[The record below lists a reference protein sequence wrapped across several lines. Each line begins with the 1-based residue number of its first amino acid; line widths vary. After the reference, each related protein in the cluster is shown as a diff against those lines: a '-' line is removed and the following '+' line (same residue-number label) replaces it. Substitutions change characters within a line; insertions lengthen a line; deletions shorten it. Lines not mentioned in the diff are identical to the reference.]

1 MKELLSGD
9 EAIAQAAAEAGVGV
23 ASAYPGTPSTE
34 ILESIITRVPA
45 IDATWSVNE
54 KTAFE
59 TAYGAAVGGVRSLT
73 AMKHVGLNVAADPL
87 LTSAYTGVNAGFVI
101 VVADDPGMFSSQNE
115 QDSRWYARFSKLPL
129 LEPADSQEVL
139 DFTKAAYEL
148 SERFDTPVIVRL
160 TTRIAHTKT
169 AVDTNAHAPI
179 TGKFTFAKDP
189 KKYVMIPSH
198 AVVRHRMLEE
208 RLITLAAYSDDCAF
222 NRIEKGGPLGI
233 ITAGV
238 DYQYVKEIFPEASI
252 LKLGMVHPLPKKL
265 IASFASSVRECMVIE
280 SLDAVIEEQVRAMGI
295 SLLPRKH
302 PFTSELSA
310 DVLSVYTGKENAS
323 ASAGGPIPGRPP
335 SLCTGCSH
343 HEVFEILRDL
353 NVIVTGDIGCYTL
366 GTMPPYSAMDTC
378 LCMGASITMASGF
391 TRAQAFG
398 GTKAP
403 IVAVLGDSTF
413 IHTGIPA
420 LIDAVYNRTNIT
432 VIVLDNYITAMTGHQ
447 SNPATGITAKGEKT
461 VRLDLEALGRGVGVS
476 RIVKF
481 NPFKEKEMAKLI
493 RAEIE
498 AAAPSLIIAE
508 APCIFY
514 RKRFPNGERR

>member
-34 ILESIITRVPA
+34 ILESIIARVPA
-45 IDATWSVNE
+45 VDATWSVNE

-59 TAYGAAVGGVRSLT
+59 CAYGAAVGGVRALT

-101 VVADDPGMFSSQNE
+101 AVADDPGMFSSQNE
-115 QDSRWYARFSKLPL
+115 QDSRWYARFAKLPL

-139 DFTKAAYEL
+139 DFTKAAFAL
-148 SERFDTPVIVRL
+148 SEKFDTPVIVRL
-160 TTRIAHTKT
+160 TTRIAHTKSP
-169 AVDTNAHAPI
+169 VETNAHAAI
-179 TGKFTFAKDP
+179 TGKFTFTKDP
-189 KKYVMIPSH
+189 KKYVMIPSN
-198 AVVRHRMLEE
+198 AAQRHTILEE
-208 RLITLAAYSDDCAF
+208 RLTKLASYSNESPF
-222 NRIEKGGPLGI
+222 NRIEKHGPLGI

-238 DYQYVKEIFPEASI
+238 DYQYVKEVFPDASI
-252 LKLGMVHPLPKKL
+252 LKIGMVNPLPKKL
-265 IASFASSVRECMVIE
+265 IAEFAASVKECMVIE
-280 SLDAVIEEQVRAMGI
+280 SLDPIIEEQVRAMGI
-295 SLLPRKH
+295 ALLPRKH
-302 PFTSELSA
+302 PFTNELSA
-310 DVLSVYTGKENAS
+310 DVLSVYTGKKIS
-323 ASAGGPIPGRPP
+323 AAAAVPIPGRPP

-353 NVIVTGDIGCYTL
+353 NVLVTGDIGCYTL
-366 GTMPPYSAMDTC
+366 GTLPPYGAMDTC

-391 TRAQAFG
+391 TRAQTFG
-398 GTKAP
+398 GKKP

-413 IHTGIPA
+413 IHTGIAA
-420 LIDAVYNRTNIT
+420 LIDAVYNKTNIT

-447 SNPATGITAKGEKT
+447 ANPATGLTAKGEKT
-461 VRLDLEALGRGVGVS
+461 VRLDFEALGRGIGVA

-481 NPFKEKEMAKLI
+481 NPFKEKNMAAII
-493 RAEIE
+493 RAEVE
-498 AAAPSLIIAE
+498 ADAPSLIIAE

-514 RKRFPNGERR
+514 KKRFPHGERR